1 MFLLFAPMAMQAQNT
16 VDVIV
21 GTGTSTSYT
30 GGFCTYYNYT
40 WQESIY
46 LAQNIQTNG
55 GYINSISWYSATTNT
70 LSTTD
75 LRIYMGTTTRT
86 THNTTSDWQPQS
98 ELTLV
103 YSSTSAVIGGVMS
116 L

>member
-1 MFLLFAPMAMQAQNT
+1 MKNILRFLLMLLVFVPFGMRAQNT

-46 LAQNIQTNG
+46 LAQNIQTVG
-55 GYINSISWYSATTNT
+55 GYINTISWYSATTNT
-70 LSTTD
+70 LTASD
-75 LRIYMGTTTRT
+75 LQIYMGTTTRT
-86 THNTTSDWQPQS
+86 THSTTSD
-98 ELTLV
+98 
-103 YSSTSAVIGGVMS
+103 
-116 L
+116 